1 MAKVNMDFEGNEFA
15 IQVIAK
21 GSYVDNGSGGG
32 KSFLIE
38 TTIVRMNHIVLNA
51 WILSTTF
58 NCRECYNTD
67 EEWEAHKAE
76 YAERRKAVIEKIID
90 ALGIK
95 IDTDKE
101 SICITQSQSEVFT
114 VVHISDITAAAC

>member
-1 MAKVNMDFEGNEFA
+1 MAKANVNFEGNEFA
-15 IQVIAK
+15 LQVIAK

-38 TTIVRMNHIVLNA
+38 TTIIRLNHIALNA
-51 WILSTTF
+51 WLLSIMS

-76 YAERRKAVIEKIID
+76 YAERREAAKAQIID
-90 ALGIK
+90 ALGI
-95 IDTDKE
+95 DADKG
-101 SICITQSQSEVFT
+101 SICITQSLSEVFT
-114 VVHISDITAAAC
+114 VVQIWDITAE

>member
-1 MAKVNMDFEGNEFA
+1 MNSVDFEGNEFA
-15 IQVIAK
+15 IQVIAE
-21 GSYVDNGSGGG
+21 GSYVDNGCGDG

-38 TTIVRMNHIVLNA
+38 TTIVRMNHIALNA
-51 WILSTTF
+51 WILSCMW

-67 EEWEAHKAE
+67 EEWESYKAKKADE
-76 YAERRKAVIEKIID
+76 RKAVETNIIS

-95 IDTDKE
+95 ANVNKG

-114 VVHISDITAAAC
+114 VVHISRN